1 MPKDKMRLVING
13 ERLEIAAEPGK
24 SLLAFLREDLHLTS
38 VKSGCGQG
46 DCGACVVVMDGLAVN
61 SCLVMTGQAQDSQI
75 ITVEGLEKEGKLH
88 SLQRHFV
95 EKWAFQCGY
104 CTPGMIMSGYGLLL
118 KNSHPTED
126 EIREAV
132 SGNLC
137 RCTNYKN
144 IVEAVQTAADEFW
157 FDGEE
162 PEINHVEE

>member
-1 MPKDKMRLVING
+1 MAKAKMKFTLNG
-13 ERLEIAAEPGK
+13 ERYEIAAEPGK

-61 SCLVMTGQAQDSQI
+61 SCLVLTGQAQGSQI
-75 ITVEGLEKEGKLH
+75 LTVEGLEKEGKLH
-88 SLQRHFV
+88 SLQHQFM

-104 CTPGMIMSGYGLLL
+104 CTPGMIMSSYGLILE
-118 KNSHPTED
+118 NPQPTED
-126 EIREAV
+126 EIRGAI

-144 IVEAVQTAADEFW
+144 IVEAVQTSAEELRLESEKPEMNH
-157 FDGEE
+157 GE
-162 PEINHVEE
+162 